1 MASSSTEKQRRSS
14 ARSWGWFGPGG
25 EHMPRPL
32 QRVRLES
39 GLKLNL
45 NALAQRGVIRPG
57 AYAGPVGIAWT
68 NSHTG
73 EQFASGLITAEM
85 SGRYDGWFQIQV
97 GQVHQRIN
105 LITQP
110 RYFGGQQWYFVCPY
124 THRRA
129 LVLWKPPGAQA
140 FASRQKWGRQVAYA
154 SQFLGRDDR
163 AHHGQAKIKS
173 RLCSIGRFNPDDWDF
188 PPKPKWMRWTTYN
201 RAEKKFNYYESV
213 LDEGLVELVARL
225 GGDFSPK

>member
-1 MASSSTEKQRRSS
+1 
-14 ARSWGWFGPGG
+14 
-25 EHMPRPL
+25 L

-97 GQVHQRIN
+97 GQLHQRIN

-173 RLCSIGRFNPDDWDF
+173 RLCSICRFNPDDWDF
-188 PPKPKWMRWTTYN
+188 PPKPKWMRWSTYH
-201 RAEKKFNYYESV
+201 RAEESFDRYEAI
-213 LDEGLVELVARL
+213 LNEGMFELLKRL
-225 GGDFSPK
+225 KTTV

>member
-1 MASSSTEKQRRSS
+1 MTQPAPPPMISVLRDSHDASASCAAPALAAFTLTTPLATSLAYSRTSRQRLKRLRPRVLKFDGRLINEKQWPS

-85 SGRYDGWFQIQV
+85 SGRYDG
-97 GQVHQRIN
+97 
-105 LITQP
+105 
-110 RYFGGQQWYFVCPY
+110 
-124 THRRA
+124 
-129 LVLWKPPGAQA
+129 
-140 FASRQKWGRQVAYA
+140 
-154 SQFLGRDDR
+154 
-163 AHHGQAKIKS
+163 
-173 RLCSIGRFNPDDWDF
+173 
-188 PPKPKWMRWTTYN
+188 
-201 RAEKKFNYYESV
+201 
-213 LDEGLVELVARL
+213 
-225 GGDFSPK
+225 